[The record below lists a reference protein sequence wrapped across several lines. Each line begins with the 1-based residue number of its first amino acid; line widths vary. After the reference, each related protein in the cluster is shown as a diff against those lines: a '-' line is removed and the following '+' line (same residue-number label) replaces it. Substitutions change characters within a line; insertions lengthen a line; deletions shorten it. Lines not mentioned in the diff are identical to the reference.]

1 MTVTQTLGDGAIS
14 YSSDN
19 LGVATVDNT
28 GKVTIHGAGNAVIT
42 ATAAATDGF
51 EETSASY
58 TLNVAKK
65 SQTISFAQS
74 SISKFTGA
82 EPFSVTATLT
92 DGDGTITYSSSNQSV
107 ATVDNNGVVTVVG
120 VGDAIITA
128 TASETASFAR
138 TTASYSLNVRK
149 REQTINF
156 SETSV
161 SRKLTD
167 HTFTLAANLTVGDGN
182 VTYKSND
189 ENIATVDLSGKVTF
203 HHVGTATITAVAAE
217 SDNYLRTVASY
228 ALTVTKGEQIIT
240 KNEDTSPI
248 KVLDTAGTYKLEV
261 EHEVGD
267 GELVYS
273 SSNEKVATIDQE
285 ALVTIVGVGSTTLTV
300 VAEETDEYQMEV
312 YSRVLEVVSS
322 PSPLTSS
329 EGDAIVEIPNT
340 GLFKSI
346 PIVSIVLILLGMYFL
361 YKKEFI
367 FTKKLSRK

>member
-1 MTVTQTLGDGAIS
+1 M
-14 YSSDN
+14 
-19 LGVATVDNT
+19 
-28 GKVTIHGAGNAVIT
+28 IT
-42 ATAAATDGF
+42 ATAS
-51 EETSASY
+51 ETANYLRASASY
-58 TLNVAKK
+58 SLTVSGKN
-65 SQTISFAQS
+65 AQ
-74 SISKFTGA
+74 
-82 EPFSVTATLT
+82 TLT
-92 DGDGTITYSSSNQSV
+92 FDYTSVEKTYGDAAFTIAAHHTTGDGNVTYSSNNTSV
-107 ATVDNNGVVTVVG
+107 ATVDNNGKVTIKKA
-120 VGDAIITA
+120 GDAIITA

>member
-1 MTVTQTLGDGAIS
+1 M
-14 YSSDN
+14 
-19 LGVATVDNT
+19 
-28 GKVTIHGAGNAVIT
+28 
-42 ATAAATDGF
+42 
-51 EETSASY
+51 
-58 TLNVAKK
+58 
-65 SQTISFAQS
+65 
-74 SISKFTGA
+74 
-82 EPFSVTATLT
+82 
-92 DGDGTITYSSSNQSV
+92 
-107 ATVDNNGVVTVVG
+107 
-120 VGDAIITA
+120 
-128 TASETASFAR
+128 
-138 TTASYSLNVRK
+138 
-149 REQTINF
+149 
-156 SETSV
+156 
-161 SRKLTD
+161 
-167 HTFTLAANLTVGDGN
+167 
-182 VTYKSND
+182 
-189 ENIATVDLSGKVTF
+189 
-203 HHVGTATITAVAAE
+203 AAE

-261 EHEVGD
+261 EQEVGD

-329 EGDAIVEIPNT
+329 EGDAIVEILNT

>member
-1 MTVTQTLGDGAIS
+1 M
-14 YSSDN
+14 
-19 LGVATVDNT
+19 
-28 GKVTIHGAGNAVIT
+28 
-42 ATAAATDGF
+42 
-51 EETSASY
+51 
-58 TLNVAKK
+58 
-65 SQTISFAQS
+65 
-74 SISKFTGA
+74 
-82 EPFSVTATLT
+82 
-92 DGDGTITYSSSNQSV
+92 
-107 ATVDNNGVVTVVG
+107 
-120 VGDAIITA
+120 
-128 TASETASFAR
+128 
-138 TTASYSLNVRK
+138 
-149 REQTINF
+149 
-156 SETSV
+156 
-161 SRKLTD
+161 
-167 HTFTLAANLTVGDGN
+167 
-182 VTYKSND
+182 
-189 ENIATVDLSGKVTF
+189 
-203 HHVGTATITAVAAE
+203 AAE